1 MIVYYIGTT
10 GTGKLETTLSMA
22 KILGRLCKIMNC
34 SDGLDHKTFGQFL
47 NGICQSKI
55 WGLLTKFNRISPK
68 TLSVVSTLLTSIKCS
83 LFENKLETND
93 VMFNFFPKF

>member
-1 MIVYYIGTT
+1 MIFFYIGPT
-10 GTGKLETTLSMA
+10 GTGKTETTLYMA
-22 KILGRLCKIMNC
+22 KMFGNLCKIINC

-68 TLSVVSTLLTSIKCS
+68 TLSVVSTLLTSIKCA
-83 LFENKLETND
+83 LFENRIENNVITN
-93 VMFNFFPKF
+93 